1 MPAVVYADFTSPWC
15 YLASRRVDALAAAGV
30 DVDWRAVQ
38 ADPRLAVTGRPADAA
53 TRDVIE
59 RDMAA
64 VERLLLPGERLPWT
78 VPPVVCRTEAAVSA
92 YAEGYGAGVG
102 ADVRRLL
109 YVAYWLHGLDIGSP
123 EVLRK
128 LLAGPIL
135 RGRSTS
141 SPLRDYGYAV
151 SVSGAPVTTEA
162 WRRMRHWRDT
172 WTRLSTK
179 ALPALLVDGE
189 PLRVGEEA
197 LRWLEKELVATGA
210 ELSPDLPDPAR
221 YPAPRV
227 RPSKDWVSR
236 VGGSWAYVWMPSPL
250 R

>member
-1 MPAVVYADFTSPWC
+1 MPRVIYADFTSPRC
-15 YLASRRVDALAAAGV
+15 YLASRRVDALAAAGI

-38 ADPRLAVTGRPADAA
+38 GDLRIAVGGRPIDPRARGLIMQQMG
-53 TRDVIE
+53 E
-59 RDMAA
+59 L
-64 VERLLLPGERLPWT
+64 ERLLLPGELLPWT
-78 VPPVVCRTEAAVSA
+78 LPPVVSRTEAAVSA

-109 YVAYWLHGLDIGSP
+109 FDAYWLHGLDIGNP

-128 LLAGPIL
+128 LVAGPIL
-135 RGRSTS
+135 RGRSPS

-151 SVSGAPVTTEA
+151 SVSGAPITNAA
-162 WRRMRHWRDT
+162 WRRIRQWRDT
-172 WTRLSTK
+172 WTRLSTD

-189 PLRVGEEA
+189 PIRTGDDA

-210 ELSPDLPDPAR
+210 ELNPDLPDPAR
-221 YPAPRV
+221 YPEARV
-227 RPSKDWVSR
+227 RPSMDWVSR

-250 R
+250 G